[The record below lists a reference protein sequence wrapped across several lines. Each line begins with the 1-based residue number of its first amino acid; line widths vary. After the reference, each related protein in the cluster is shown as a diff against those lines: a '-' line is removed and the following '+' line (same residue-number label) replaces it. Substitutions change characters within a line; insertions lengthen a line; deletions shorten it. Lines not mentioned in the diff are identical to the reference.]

1 MAKNYTPNQNNRQ
14 AYDTLT
20 EGAATLPPQAVEL
33 EEAVL
38 GALMLEGD
46 SITTVQEFLTADA
59 FYLDTHRIIY
69 RAIEELCSENKPVDL
84 LTVTEKLKRQKK
96 LKEVGGA
103 PFLAQLTQKVASAMN
118 IEFHATIIAQK
129 YVQRELIRAST
140 EIQRRSYDESTDVT
154 DLIDYAEAEI
164 FKVSEGHIKRDI
176 QSASLV
182 FDKAMKAIE
191 EAHAQGGTMN
201 GVPTGFTRLDQLTLG
216 WQPSDLIIIAAYLIS
231 MVLIGVVVVKKVQSM
246 DDYYLGGRSFGPLV
260 LMATVCATIIGGSG
274 LMGRAG
280 VAYSSGFK
288 AIMTALPYLL
298 GMFIFSGFAGRISA
312 VGTTFHVTSIPDL
325 FEQRF
330 GKTTK
335 VILGGLIA
343 FTMMGTVASQVTATA
358 TIINMLGNEIGI
370 SYEMGALIACVVFI
384 VYTATSGL
392 FGVIYTDVFQFV
404 MLILFVYILI
414 PSASLVKLGGLS
426 AFLEGLAPELAKPY
440 LDGGIVG
447 DIITYFVFTLA
458 GAEMWQR
465 AFAAKSQKAAKEGLF
480 LGTLAYGLTIPLVWF
495 MGVVAHQLVSAE
507 KLAQYGSTDAVV
519 PALAIEI
526 LPVGLTGL
534 ALAGI
539 LSVIMST
546 ADSYLIVSV
555 QTCVHDIYKVFNPN
569 ISEKKELR
577 LTRVFAVIL
586 PLGALVI
593 ALYIKNAYSILMFA
607 WSFYAAAA
615 GLPAFA
621 ALYWKKATKAG
632 IIAGMVAGF
641 TVCVGWK
648 LAGVPFGLGPT
659 VPGAIACAAA
669 LVGVS
674 LSTYR
679 KAPTP
684 FLDPYQNTAGR

>member
-1 MAKNYTPNQNNRQ
+1 MVHNQ
-14 AYDTLT
+14 L
-20 EGAATLPPQAVEL
+20 
-33 EEAVL
+33 
-38 GALMLEGD
+38 
-46 SITTVQEFLTADA
+46 
-59 FYLDTHRIIY
+59 H
-69 RAIEELCSENKPVDL
+69 AI
-84 LTVTEKLKRQKK
+84 
-96 LKEVGGA
+96 
-103 PFLAQLTQKVASAMN
+103 
-118 IEFHATIIAQK
+118 
-129 YVQRELIRAST
+129 
-140 EIQRRSYDESTDVT
+140 
-154 DLIDYAEAEI
+154 
-164 FKVSEGHIKRDI
+164 
-176 QSASLV
+176 
-182 FDKAMKAIE
+182 
-191 EAHAQGGTMN
+191 
-201 GVPTGFTRLDQLTLG
+201 
-216 WQPSDLIIIAAYLIS
+216 DLIIIAAYLIS

-358 TIINMLGNEIGI
+358 TIINMLGNEIGL

-426 AFLEGLAPELAKPY
+426 VFLEGLAPELAKPY

-674 LSTYR
+674 PENFFAFYATERTDFSSIWAERQKGGTAMDDTQIIDLYWDRDQGAITATAGKYGSFLHALSWNILRSHHDAEECVNDTYFRAWNAIPPERPSALRAWLGRITRNLSLDRWKAGRTQSRGAGMETLLGELDECIPDHRGPEQAAEERVLAECVSAFLRGQTADNRYIFLRRYWYGEDIAAIAKRLDCGESRVKSVLFRTR
-679 KAPTP
+679 KALRA
-684 FLDPYQNTAGR
+684 FLEKEGITV